1 MSIRTPAQLGA
12 AIRRQRKLLGL
23 DQATL
28 AARIGTSRQWVIGLE
43 KGHTRAELGLVLR
56 AINALGLVIEVFL
69 PNPKPKPSSSPDI
82 DAIVASAKKGRRN
95 E

>member
-1 MSIRTPAQLGA
+1 MSIRTPAQLGT

-23 DQATL
+23 DQAAL

-43 KGHTRAELGLVLR
+43 KGHARAELGLVLR

-69 PNPKPKPSSSPDI
+69 PNPKPKSSSSPDI
-82 DAIVASAKKGRRN
+82 DAIVASAKKRSTR
-95 E
+95 

>member
-1 MSIRTPAQLGA
+1 MSFRTPAQLGT

-23 DQATL
+23 DQAAL

-43 KGHTRAELGLVLR
+43 KGHARAELGLVLR

-69 PNPKPKPSSSPDI
+69 PNPKPKLSSSPDI
-82 DAIVASAKKGRRN
+82 DAIVASAKKQPMR
-95 E
+95 